1 MLMGVDEKG
10 FSTSFWLLLYYAVVD
25 DLLFH
30 SSDDQD
36 RSIAR
41 TACFLH
47 VITIQLAM
55 QMRNCRGR

>member
-1 MLMGVDEKG
+1 M
-10 FSTSFWLLLYYAVVD
+10 D

-41 TACFLH
+41 AACFLH

-55 QMRNCRGR
+55 QMRNCQRR